1 MPDDFTIARLNPRDA
16 TGRSDH
22 LLNLRN
28 LVSQKENLYPGIDKW
43 FDKQVISGIGSKRRV
58 AYVGYLNQMPAA
70 AAIVKLG
77 SDSKICHIS
86 LRPDLQNIGLGEL
99 FFSLL
104 AMEAKRQA
112 DSIHL
117 TLPESLWN
125 SKNAFFRSFGFTSAD
140 VAETQYRL
148 FDKELATRIAFTAV
162 WSAVLQKIT
171 KIGMRFSLGGNALSD
186 GVLFSVR
193 PEYGHMIMNGTKT
206 VELRRRFSKK
216 WIGHRAVF
224 YATEPV
230 SGLLGQAKIADIN
243 EGTPNKIWKQF
254 GPAIRCNRQYYENY
268 VAGCKTVFA
277 ISLKDPNPY
286 VDPVF
291 AGTLTRYTNRE
302 LTPPQ
307 SYLHLHNES
316 GWAEAVNIS
325 VMLDCLHRRLA
336 LPGVSNPLR
345 SALRNQEET
354 LVRLRQDPSR
364 AVPSVQPELFR
375 LP

>member
-22 LLNLRN
+22 LLNLRE

-43 FDKQVISGIGSKRRV
+43 FDKQVISGIGSKRRI

-77 SDSKICHIS
+77 NDSKICHIS

-99 FFSLL
+99 FFSLM

-125 SKNAFFRSFGFTSAD
+125 SKRAFFQSFGFTSAA

-148 FDKELATRIAFTAV
+148 FDRELAARTTFSAV
-162 WSAVLQKIT
+162 WNAILQKIT
-171 KIGMRFSLGGNALSD
+171 KIGMRFSLAGNTLSGGL
-186 GVLFSVR
+186 LFSVR
-193 PEYGHMIMNGTKT
+193 PEYGNMIMNGTKT

-230 SGLLGQAKIADIN
+230 SGLLGQAQIADVN
-243 EGTPNKIWKQF
+243 EGSPDKIWKRF
-254 GPAIRCNRQYYENY
+254 GPAIKCGRQYYENY
-268 VAGCKTVFA
+268 VVGCKNVFA

-286 VDPVF
+286 VDPIF
-291 AGTLTRYTNRE
+291 TGTLTQYTNRE

-307 SYLHLHNES
+307 SYLHLHSES

-325 VMLDCLHRRLA
+325 VMLECLHRRLA
-336 LPGVSNPLR
+336 LPRVSNPPRL
-345 SALRNQEET
+345 ALRNQEKN
-354 LVRLRQDPSR
+354 LLRPPQDSSPM
-364 AVPSVQPELFR
+364 VPSVQPELFR